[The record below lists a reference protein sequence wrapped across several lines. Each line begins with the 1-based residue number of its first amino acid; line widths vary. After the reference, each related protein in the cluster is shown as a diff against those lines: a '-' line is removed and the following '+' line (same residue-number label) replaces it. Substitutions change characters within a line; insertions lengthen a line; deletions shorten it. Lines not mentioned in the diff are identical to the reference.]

1 MSFTLLALALVGVG
15 GWFVLFASHE
25 RRASLFRLLVASLAL
40 QTVVA
45 TLVAVALV
53 SFGAFRPVLALG
65 LTAGLSLGGLV
76 GADRE
81 RLRLGFRPPLV
92 TGHEL
97 LVLLALGL
105 AAPLV
110 LPRMET
116 LRMDNDAGVYSSRAI
131 HHLLTGGMLGSVPA
145 RDRLEGD
152 LLAAF
157 DRDNMLRGPEAEA
170 GSDGGTWSYLPGTY
184 VLPSNHRRFVFQ
196 FFPGWPMAMA
206 LWAGIF
212 GLPAMFH
219 ALSFL
224 YALDVVL
231 FGLLLERYAG
241 RPLGRFVGVALF
253 ASSPL
258 LLFFSKYTTS
268 EVFLLFAFL
277 FALYLLASD
286 SHLHGALAAATL
298 LLFVVGHASTFLYAP
313 LVLLVLLEAARSGS
327 RRLASFSAL
336 AFLAL
341 LGGLLLGHLFSPFYL
356 RDIFFLCFRFL
367 PVADP
372 AAVGLAAVAAFYAAG
387 LVLSLALLPR
397 PSGPPERIRTWSE
410 RAEITLSRLV
420 APGLVLV
427 ALWTAFRGYQLGWT
441 ERFVDGAGAWTSRVH
456 YADRGFASLAHLDVV
471 SMVLATS
478 VIGLPLVAACALR
491 RGRELTASRKRGFLV
506 AAALWTLALYTFF
519 RVDTPFNYY
528 ASRYFLPILV
538 PSVLLILPWSIEALG
553 GRRRALIL
561 LGSLALAFNLFFDR
575 AFYRPPRDDDKLRFV
590 LGVAGKVRRGGTLF
604 VRADLRTFRLL
615 ALGVQSLRGAEVV
628 RVAHLRGMPEGAR
641 IAEYAAMLHLAG
653 ATVLSTVR
661 PADVPGVE
669 VIEVADRELAQRS
682 VVYPTEYYDRKSRY
696 YVYDV
701 AFQERARAGGGRES
715 GPRDRDPVE

>member
-1 MSFTLLALALVGVG
+1 MSVTLLALALVGVG

-25 RRASLFRLLVASLAL
+25 RPGSLFRLLVASLAL

-65 LTAGLSLGGLV
+65 LTAGLSLGSLL
-76 GADRE
+76 GADRG
-81 RLRLGFRPPLV
+81 RLRLVLKAPLISRDEGLV
-92 TGHEL
+92 L
-97 LVLLALGL
+97 LVLGL
-105 AAPLV
+105 SAPLV
-110 LPRMET
+110 LPRMEM
-116 LRMDNDAGVYSSRAI
+116 LRMDNDAGVYSNRAI

-157 DRDNMLRGPEAEA
+157 DRDNMLRAPEARA

-231 FGLLLERYAG
+231 FGLLLERYG
-241 RPLGRFVGVALF
+241 GGPLGRFVGLALF

-277 FALYLLASD
+277 FALHLLASD
-286 SHLHGALAAATL
+286 SHLHGVLAAAPL
-298 LLFVVGHASTFLYAP
+298 LLFVVSHASTFLYAP
-313 LVLLVLLEAARSGS
+313 LVLLVLLEAVRSGS

-336 AFLAL
+336 AFLVL
-341 LGGLLLGHLFSPFYL
+341 LGGLALGHIFSPFYL
-356 RDIFFLCFRFL
+356 RDIFFLCFLFL
-367 PVADP
+367 PLADP
-372 AAVGLAAVAAFYAAG
+372 AAVGLAAVATFYSAG
-387 LVLSLALLPR
+387 LALSLAVLAR
-397 PSGPPERIRTWSE
+397 ASGPPERLRMWGE

-420 APGLVLV
+420 APALVLV

-441 ERFVDGAGAWTSRVH
+441 DRFIEGAGAWTSRVH
-456 YADRGFASLAHLDVV
+456 YAGRGWESLAHLDVV

-478 VIGLPLVAACALR
+478 VIGLPLVAAGALR
-491 RGRELTASRKRGFLV
+491 QGRELTASRKQGFLV

-538 PSVLLILPWSIEALG
+538 PSVLLILPWSIETLGG
-553 GRRRALIL
+553 GRRTLIL
-561 LGSLALAFNLFFDR
+561 LGSLALAFNLFSDR
-575 AFYRPPRDDDKLRFV
+575 AFYHPPRDDDKLRFV
-590 LGVAGKVRRGGTLF
+590 LDVAGKVRRGGTLF

-628 RVAHLRGMPEGAR
+628 RVAHLRGMPERVR
-641 IAEYAAMLHLAG
+641 IAEYAARLGLAG
-653 ATVLSTVR
+653 ATVLSSVR
-661 PADVPGVE
+661 PTDVPDVE
-669 VIEVADRELAQRS
+669 VVDVADRELAQRGII
-682 VVYPTEYYDRKSRY
+682 YPTEYFDRRSRY
-696 YVYDV
+696 YLYDV
-701 AFQERARAGGGRES
+701 AFPATGRAGGGRES
-715 GPRDRDPVE
+715 APRDRDQVE